1 MTNKDSHSLR
11 QKAVALK
18 HDIASDAAPKVV
30 AKGRGLIAQK
40 IIDLAQK
47 NNIPVH
53 EDPDLVD
60 ILSAIE
66 LNEEIPPE
74 LYRVVA
80 EVLAMIYRV
89 NKGMKT
95 NQAA

>member
-1 MTNKDSHSLR
+1 MTNKDSQNLR

-18 HDIASDAAPKVV
+18 HDIASETAPKVV
-30 AKGRGLIAQK
+30 AKGRGLTAQK

-95 NQAA
+95 N